1 MHVTHD
7 SASSVTVHIAT
18 TPGEAPFWLVF
29 GQSLDSGW
37 HATANGHSLGKAV
50 LVNGYANGWLVTPP
64 AGGGPVTV
72 SLTFAP
78 QRIVNLALLVSAL
91 GILLAIALAFM
102 RPRRSW
108 AAVETDVALPL
119 QPSVSSPFEPAGWRP
134 HPAAAVAA
142 VATAGV
148 LAGVVVAPA
157 VGAGV
162 AVALALVLW
171 RPRWR
176 ALLSIG
182 AVALLAFSTLY
193 VLQLQVRYR
202 FPTKIEWPE
211 HFDKVALIPWAAL
224 ALLCVDAT
232 LELLAARRRNR
243 HGPSG

>member
-1 MHVTHD
+1 MR
-7 SASSVTVHIAT
+7 IAT
-18 TPGEAPFWLVF
+18 TPGTGPFWLVF

-37 HATANGHSLGKAV
+37 HASADGHSLGKAV

-72 SLTFAP
+72 HLTFAP
-78 QRIVNLALLVSAL
+78 QRIVNLALLLSAL
-91 GILLAIALAFM
+91 GILLAVALAFT

-119 QPSVSSPFEPAGWRP
+119 QPGVTSPWEPLGWRP
-134 HPAAAVAA
+134 RPPVAVASV
-142 VATAGV
+142 VAAGV
-148 LAGVVVAPA
+148 LAGVVIAPA

-162 AVALALVLW
+162 AVALGLVLW

-176 ALLSIG
+176 GLLSIG
-182 AVALLAFSTLY
+182 AVALLAVSTLY
-193 VLQLQVRYR
+193 VLQLQLRYR

-243 HGPSG
+243 RGPPGPSG